1 MFGGLKVTATSN
13 KYTSLLS
20 SFQLRNMRGS
30 VALEP
35 WQDQQY
41 FHKAVILIIKSD
53 AGTKLENI
61 WSSWIC
67 CSLQDTNWYQDL
79 SSEPHLPLVHHNP
92 KVVMWALGCP
102 SPADS
107 ECMKALLLWTWAVC
121 QPIWRLVK
129 WIKMVKSDRN
139 YGKSPFSMGK
149 STISTGPFSI
159 AMLGGGK
166 KQLTFLLWISIGSR
180 AIFFYP
186 AEKGTCARS
195 KNIHVFRGGAT
206 LSFGFDSLLIVL
218 RTKKKLNIILT
229 YIYHI
234 ISHSNSTTVQSAL
247 KGAILHRYDEVIL
260 NRPTSWGIK
269 EHGCSPAGL
278 DWLFNVDVILQRI
291 SRTWF

>member
-1 MFGGLKVTATSN
+1 
-13 KYTSLLS
+13 
-20 SFQLRNMRGS
+20 MRGS

-67 CSLQDTNWYQDL
+67 CSLQDTKWYQDL
-79 SSEPHLPLVHHNP
+79 SSEPHVPLVHHNP

-149 STISTGPFSI
+149 STISTGPFSK
-159 AMLGGGK
+159 AMLGREK
-166 KQLTFLLWISIGSR
+166 KTADFFVVNFNRIPGH
-180 AIFFYP
+180 FFYP

-195 KNIHVFRGGAT
+195 KNIHVFRCGAT

-218 RTKKKLNIILT
+218 RNMGKYHI
-229 YIYHI
+229 YIYLPYHI
-234 ISHSNSTTVQSAL
+234 PFQFNHCSICFERCYFAPLRWGDPESSHVLGNQ
-247 KGAILHRYDEVIL
+247 GARL
-260 NRPTSWGIK
+260 
-269 EHGCSPAGL
+269 
-278 DWLFNVDVILQRI
+278 
-291 SRTWF
+291 